1 MKKRMPIG
9 VEDFKEV
16 REQYYLVD
24 KTQFLQQLIDDHSKV
39 TLLTRPRRFGKTL
52 TMSMVEYF
60 FSIDKRESSQNLFQ
74 GLYIEQANPSYMH
87 YQGQYPVIFLS
98 LKEIKNLTWSSMLDN
113 WRVFCVN
120 YIYSTSIFRP
130 VTVSIKRCKMII
142 AGLLN
147 VKPPSMNW
155 LMPWHD

>member
-60 FSIDKRESSQNLFQ
+60 FSIDKGKVAKICFKD
-74 GLYIEQANPSYMH
+74 Y
-87 YQGQYPVIFLS
+87 
-98 LKEIKNLTWSSMLDN
+98 T
-113 WRVFCVN
+113 
-120 YIYSTSIFRP
+120 
-130 VTVSIKRCKMII
+130 
-142 AGLLN
+142 
-147 VKPPSMNW
+147 
-155 LMPWHD
+155 